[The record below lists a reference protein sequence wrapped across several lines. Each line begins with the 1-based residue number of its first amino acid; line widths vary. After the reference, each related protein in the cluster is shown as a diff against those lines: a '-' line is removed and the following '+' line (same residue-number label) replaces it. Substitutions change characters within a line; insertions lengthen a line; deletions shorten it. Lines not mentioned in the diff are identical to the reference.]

1 MSTFKPLLSAT
12 IEDTSTLKWPV
23 LVSTK
28 LDGIRCIVIDGVA
41 CSRNLK
47 PIRNAYVQ
55 KCIGKP
61 EYNNLDGELIVGD
74 VFAPDCYR
82 VTNSG
87 VMSGDGE
94 PDFKFHVFDR
104 IDMPEAI
111 FRERL
116 GLIPLLPFVEPVPHW
131 QVDDEAQLLEIE
143 ANLLARGAEGVM
155 VRSIDGKYKFGRST
169 VKDGI
174 LGKLKRFADA
184 EYKVVGFQERMH
196 NGNEATTDALGRT
209 ERSSHK
215 ENKTGRGDLGAL
227 VLETADGQRF
237 NCGTGFDDATRSE
250 IWGNRD
256 KYIGQFAKIKS
267 FLIGVKD
274 LPRFPVFLGF
284 RSVEDMGSPS

>member
-47 PIRNAYVQ
+47 PIRNAHVQ
-55 KCIGKP
+55 ACIGKP
-61 EYNNLDGELIVGD
+61 EYNGLDGELIVGD
-74 VFAPDCYR
+74 VFAEDCYR

-87 VMSGDGE
+87 VMAAAGE

-104 IDMPEAI
+104 IDVPDLPYRA
-111 FRERL
+111 RL
-116 GLIPLLPFVEPVPHW
+116 IAVPALPHVEIVPHW
-131 QVDDEAQLLEIE
+131 DVATEAELLKIE
-143 ANLLARGAEGVM
+143 AEMLAKGAEGVM
-155 VRSIDGKYKFGRST
+155 VRSIYGTYKFGRST

-184 EYKVVGFQERMH
+184 EYKIIGFQERMH

-227 VLETADGQRF
+227 VLETADGQSF

-250 IWGNRD
+250 IWNNRD
-256 KYIGQFAKIKS
+256 QYLGRFAKIKS

-274 LPRFPVFLGF
+274 LPRFPVWLGL
-284 RSVEDMGSPS
+284 RDPIDMGSPS

>member
-1 MSTFKPLLSAT
+1 
-12 IEDTSTLKWPV
+12 
-23 LVSTK
+23 
-28 LDGIRCIVIDGVA
+28 
-41 CSRNLK
+41 
-47 PIRNAYVQ
+47 
-55 KCIGKP
+55 
-61 EYNNLDGELIVGD
+61 
-74 VFAPDCYR
+74 
-82 VTNSG
+82 
-87 VMSGDGE
+87 
-94 PDFKFHVFDR
+94 
-104 IDMPEAI
+104 MPEAI
-111 FRERL
+111 FHERL

-155 VRSIDGKYKFGRST
+155 VRSIGGIYKFGRST

-227 VLETADGQRF
+227 VLETPDGQSF

-284 RSVEDMGSPS
+284 RSSEDMS